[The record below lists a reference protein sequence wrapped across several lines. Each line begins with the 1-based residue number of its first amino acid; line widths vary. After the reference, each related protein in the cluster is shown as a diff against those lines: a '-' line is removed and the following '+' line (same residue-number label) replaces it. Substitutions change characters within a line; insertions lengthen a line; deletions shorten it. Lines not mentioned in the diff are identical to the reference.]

1 MADTVT
7 LEHGQNALL
16 NVGEEPRRG
25 LEHAQILLLQ
35 MEELTVSDRK
45 ARAENVIL
53 EDVQVRNIH
62 EAEDLTFS

>member
-1 MADTVT
+1 MT

-25 LEHAQILLLQ
+25 LEHAQTLHLQ
-35 MEELTVSDRK
+35 TEELTVSDQK
-45 ARAENVIL
+45 GKAENVIL